1 MKFAVPYYK
10 QPANSWMD
18 QADEIIIKYDN
29 NKKEALIDFLKDH
42 PSQRIII
49 DVINFDEFEASRS
62 NVFIF
67 TTLKRQDNL
76 SNWALRF
83 DVELDRINEVET
95 YLERNNFHILDENGK
110 CNIDYFYKAGME
122 TFEQLDGLLRTPVSD
137 VYIINSLAFDL
148 ERVKEKIQN
157 QTFSPKV
164 RIYPN
169 VCQSCWENIRS
180 IYKFFI
186 RPEDVHFYEKYVD
199 IMEIYAETDK
209 QKNLAEMYLEIYQK
223 NQSWYGDLQEYL
235 INCDEPIYNPYIFKN
250 FGERRVKCQKRCAV
264 NGRCR
269 FCFDQYEYIQL
280 MHTTHNKMINTDDQ
294 LVHPNEN
301 INIEVED
308 IKDYI
313 GEK

>member
-1 MKFAVPYYK
+1 
-10 QPANSWMD
+10 MD

-157 QTFSPKV
+157 
-164 RIYPN
+164 
-169 VCQSCWENIRS
+169 
-180 IYKFFI
+180 
-186 RPEDVHFYEKYVD
+186 
-199 IMEIYAETDK
+199 
-209 QKNLAEMYLEIYQK
+209 
-223 NQSWYGDLQEYL
+223 
-235 INCDEPIYNPYIFKN
+235 
-250 FGERRVKCQKRCAV
+250 
-264 NGRCR
+264 
-269 FCFDQYEYIQL
+269 
-280 MHTTHNKMINTDDQ
+280 
-294 LVHPNEN
+294 
-301 INIEVED
+301 
-308 IKDYI
+308 
-313 GEK
+313 